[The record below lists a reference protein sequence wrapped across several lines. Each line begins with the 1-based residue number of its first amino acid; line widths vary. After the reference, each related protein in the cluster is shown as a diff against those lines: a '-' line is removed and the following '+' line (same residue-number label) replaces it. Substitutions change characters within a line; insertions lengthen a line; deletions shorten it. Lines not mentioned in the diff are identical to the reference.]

1 MKSIKDLRTDYQKSE
16 LNVNDLTEEPITLF
30 QEWLNQAITYS
41 NDANAFVLSTVNSN
55 GVPSSRVLLLRDATE
70 KGFSFFTNYSSRK
83 SQEIEVNPNVC
94 MNFFWPEM
102 ERQVRIN
109 GSISRLSE
117 QESDDYFNSRP
128 YESRIGAWCSP
139 QSQVIESREV
149 LENKIQELKKKY
161 PNEVPRPDNWG
172 GYTIVPNEIE
182 FWQGRASRLHDRFLY
197 TYDEKLKWKIERL
210 AP

>member
-16 LNVNDLTEEPITLF
+16 LNVKDLTEEPITLF
-30 QEWLNQAITYS
+30 QQWLSQAIAYS

-55 GVPSSRVLLLRDATE
+55 GVPSSRVLLLRDVTK

-109 GSISRLSE
+109 GSIIRLSE
-117 QESDDYFNSRP
+117 QESDDYFSSRP

-161 PNEVPRPDNWG
+161 PNEVPRPENWG

-197 TYDEKLKWKIERL
+197 NKEGENWTINRL

>member
-16 LNVNDLTEEPITLF
+16 LNVKDLTEEPITLF
-30 QEWLNQAITYS
+30 QQWLYQAITYS

-161 PNEVPRPDNWG
+161 PNEVPRPENWG

-197 TYDEKLKWKIERL
+197 NKEGENWTINRL

>member
-1 MKSIKDLRTDYQKSE
+1 MKSIKNLRTDYLKSE
-16 LNVNDLTEEPITLF
+16 LNVEDLAEEPVTLF
-30 QEWLNQAITYS
+30 KKWLSQAISYS
-41 NDANAFVLSTVNSN
+41 NDANAFVLSTVNSY
-55 GVPSSRVLLLRDATE
+55 GLPSSRVLLLRDVTE

-109 GSISRLSE
+109 GSINRLSE
-117 QESDDYFNSRP
+117 KESDDYFNSRP
-128 YESRIGAWCSP
+128 YESKIGAWSSP
-139 QSQVIESREV
+139 QSQLIKSREV
-149 LENKIQELKKKY
+149 LEKKIKEIKKKY
-161 PNEVPRPDNWG
+161 PNEVPRPENWG
-172 GYTIVPNEIE
+172 GYFIIPNEIE

-197 TYDEKLKWKIERL
+197 KKEGKSWMINRL

>member
-30 QEWLNQAITYS
+30 QQWLSQAITYS

-55 GVPSSRVLLLRDATE
+55 AVPSSRVLLLRDATE

-161 PNEVPRPDNWG
+161 PNEVPRPENWG

-197 TYDEKLKWKIERL
+197 KKEGENWTINRL

>member
-1 MKSIKDLRTDYQKSE
+1 MKSIKDLRTDYLKSE
-16 LNVNDLTEEPITLF
+16 LNVKDLTEEPIILF
-30 QEWLNQAITYS
+30 QQWLTQAIAYS
-41 NDANAFVLSTVNSN
+41 DDANAFVLSTVNSN
-55 GVPSSRVLLLRDATE
+55 GVPSSRVLLLRDATK

-117 QESDDYFNSRP
+117 QESDDYFVSRP

-139 QSQVIESREV
+139 QSQVIESRDV

-161 PNEVPRPDNWG
+161 PNEVPRPKNWG
-172 GYTIVPNEIE
+172 GFTILPNEIE

-197 TYDEKLKWKIERL
+197 SKEGENWTINRL

>member
-1 MKSIKDLRTDYQKSE
+1 MKSIKDLRTDYQKSV
-16 LNVNDLTEEPITLF
+16 LNIEDLTEDPITLF
-30 QEWLNQAITYS
+30 QQWLSKAITYS
-41 NDANAFVLSTVNSN
+41 NDANAFVLSTVNIN
-55 GVPSSRVLLLRDATE
+55 GVPSSRVLLLRGITE

-83 SQEIEVNPNVC
+83 SQEIKFNSNVC

-109 GSISRLSE
+109 GSISRLSV

-149 LENKIQELKKKY
+149 FENKILELKKKY
-161 PNEVPRPDNWG
+161 PNEVPRPENWG
-172 GYTIVPNEIE
+172 GYTIMPNEIE
-182 FWQGRASRLHDRFLY
+182 FWQGRANRLHDRFLY
-197 TYDEKLKWKIERL
+197 NKQGKNWTINRL

>member
-1 MKSIKDLRTDYQKSE
+1 MKSIKDLRTDYQKSK
-16 LNVNDLTEEPITLF
+16 LNVKDLTEEPIILF
-30 QEWLNQAITYS
+30 QQWLSQAITYS

-161 PNEVPRPDNWG
+161 PNEVPRPENWG

-197 TYDEKLKWKIERL
+197 KKEGENWTINRL

>member
-1 MKSIKDLRTDYQKSE
+1 MKSIRDLRTDYQKSE
-16 LNVNDLTEEPITLF
+16 LNVKDLTVEPITLF
-30 QEWLNQAITYS
+30 QQWLSQAITYS

-55 GVPSSRVLLLRDATE
+55 SVPSSRVLLLRDATE

-139 QSQVIESREV
+139 QSQVIKSREV

-161 PNEVPRPDNWG
+161 PNEVPRPENWG

-197 TYDEKLKWKIERL
+197 NKEGENWTINRL

>member
-16 LNVNDLTEEPITLF
+16 LNVKDLTEEPITLF
-30 QEWLNQAITYS
+30 QQWLSQAIAYS

-55 GVPSSRVLLLRDATE
+55 GVPSSRVLLLRDATK

-117 QESDDYFNSRP
+117 QKSDDYFNSRP

-161 PNEVPRPDNWG
+161 PNEVPRPENWG

-197 TYDEKLKWKIERL
+197 NKEGENWTINRL

>member
-1 MKSIKDLRTDYQKSE
+1 MKSIKDLRTDYQKSK
-16 LNVNDLTEEPITLF
+16 LNVKDLTEEPIILF
-30 QEWLNQAITYS
+30 QQWLSQAITYS

-94 MNFFWPEM
+94 MNFFWPEK

-161 PNEVPRPDNWG
+161 PNEVPRPENWG

-197 TYDEKLKWKIERL
+197 NKEGENWTINRL

>member
-30 QEWLNQAITYS
+30 QQWINQAITYS

-55 GVPSSRVLLLRDATE
+55 GVPSSRVLLLRDATK

-83 SQEIEVNPNVC
+83 SQEIELNPNVC

-161 PNEVPRPDNWG
+161 PNEVPRPENWG

-197 TYDEKLKWKIERL
+197 SKEGENWTINRL

>member
-1 MKSIKDLRTDYQKSE
+1 MKSIKDLRTDYHRSE
-16 LNVNDLTEEPITLF
+16 LNVKDLTEEPITLF
-30 QEWLNQAITYS
+30 QQWITQAITYS

-55 GVPSSRVLLLRDATE
+55 GVPSSRVLLLRDATK

-83 SQEIEVNPNVC
+83 SQEIVVNPNVC

-102 ERQVRIN
+102 ERQVRIS
-109 GSISRLSE
+109 GSISRLTE

-139 QSQVIESREV
+139 QSQVIESRQV

-161 PNEVPRPDNWG
+161 PNEVPRPENWG
-172 GYTIVPNEIE
+172 GYTIVPKEIE

-197 TYDEKLKWKIERL
+197 DKEGKNWTINRL

>member
-16 LNVNDLTEEPITLF
+16 LNVNDLTEEPIILF
-30 QEWLNQAITYS
+30 QQWLTQAITYS

-55 GVPSSRVLLLRDATE
+55 GVPSSRVLLLRDATK

-161 PNEVPRPDNWG
+161 PNEVPRPENWG

-197 TYDEKLKWKIERL
+197 SKEGENWTINRL

>member
-16 LNVNDLTEEPITLF
+16 LNVKDLTVEPITLF
-30 QEWLNQAITYS
+30 QQWLSQAITYS

-55 GVPSSRVLLLRDATE
+55 SVPSSRVLLLRDATE

-117 QESDDYFNSRP
+117 QKSDDYFNSRP

-161 PNEVPRPDNWG
+161 PNEVPRPENWG

-197 TYDEKLKWKIERL
+197 NKEGENWTINRL

>member
-1 MKSIKDLRTDYQKSE
+1 MKSIKNLRTDYLKSE
-16 LNVNDLTEEPITLF
+16 LNVEDLSEEPITLF
-30 QEWLNQAITYS
+30 KKWLSQAISYS
-41 NDANAFVLSTVNSN
+41 NDANAFVLSTVNSY
-55 GVPSSRVLLLRDATE
+55 GLPSSRVLLLRDVTE

-109 GSISRLSE
+109 GSINRLSE
-117 QESDDYFNSRP
+117 KESDDYFNSRP
-128 YESRIGAWCSP
+128 YESKIGAWSSP
-139 QSQVIESREV
+139 QSQLIKSREV
-149 LENKIQELKKKY
+149 LEKKIKEIKKKY
-161 PNEVPRPDNWG
+161 PNEVPRPENWG
-172 GYTIVPNEIE
+172 GYFIIPNEIE

-197 TYDEKLKWKIERL
+197 KKEGKSWMINRL

>member
-16 LNVNDLTEEPITLF
+16 LNVKDLTEEPITLF
-30 QEWLNQAITYS
+30 QQWLSQAIAYS

-55 GVPSSRVLLLRDATE
+55 GVPSSRVLLLRDVTK

-109 GSISRLSE
+109 GSIIRLSE
-117 QESDDYFNSRP
+117 QESDDYFSSRP

-139 QSQVIESREV
+139 QSQVIESREI

-161 PNEVPRPDNWG
+161 PNEVPRPENWG

-197 TYDEKLKWKIERL
+197 NKEGENWTINRL

>member
-1 MKSIKDLRTDYQKSE
+1 MKSIKDLRTDYKKSK
-16 LNVNDLTEEPITLF
+16 LNVKDLTEEPIILF
-30 QEWLNQAITYS
+30 QQWLSQAITYS

-117 QESDDYFNSRP
+117 QKSDDYFNSRP

-161 PNEVPRPDNWG
+161 PNEVPRPENWG

-197 TYDEKLKWKIERL
+197 NKEGENWTINRL

>member
-1 MKSIKDLRTDYQKSE
+1 MKSIKDLRTDYQKSV
-16 LNVNDLTEEPITLF
+16 LNVKDLTEDPITLF
-30 QEWLNQAITYS
+30 KQWLSQAITYS
-41 NDANAFVLSTVNSN
+41 NDANAFVLSTVNSK
-55 GVPSSRVLLLRDATE
+55 GVPSSRVLLLRDITE

-83 SQEIEVNPNVC
+83 SQDIKFNSNVC

-139 QSQVIESREV
+139 QSQVIESREIF
-149 LENKIQELKKKY
+149 ENKILELKKKY
-161 PNEVPRPDNWG
+161 PSEVPRPENWG
-172 GYTIVPNEIE
+172 GYTIMPNEIE
-182 FWQGRASRLHDRFLY
+182 FWQGRANRLHDRFLY
-197 TYDEKLKWKIERL
+197 NKQGKKWTINRL

>member
-16 LNVNDLTEEPITLF
+16 LNVKDLTEEPIILF
-30 QEWLNQAITYS
+30 QQWLSQAITYS

-83 SQEIEVNPNVC
+83 SQEIEVNPNIC

-161 PNEVPRPDNWG
+161 PNEVPRPENWG

-197 TYDEKLKWKIERL
+197 NREGENWTINRL

>member
-1 MKSIKDLRTDYQKSE
+1 MKSIKDLRTDYQKSV
-16 LNVNDLTEEPITLF
+16 LNIEDLTEDPITLF
-30 QEWLNQAITYS
+30 QQWLSQAITYS
-41 NDANAFVLSTVNSN
+41 NDANAFVLSTVNSK
-55 GVPSSRVLLLRDATE
+55 GVPSSRVLLLRGITE

-83 SQEIEVNPNVC
+83 SQDIKFNSNVC
-94 MNFFWPEM
+94 MNFFWQEM

-109 GSISRLSE
+109 GSISRLSV

-149 LENKIQELKKKY
+149 FENKILELKKKY
-161 PNEVPRPDNWG
+161 PSEVPRPENWG
-172 GYTIVPNEIE
+172 GYTIIPNEIE
-182 FWQGRASRLHDRFLY
+182 FWQGRANRLHDRFLY
-197 TYDEKLKWKIERL
+197 NKQGKKWTINRL

>member
-1 MKSIKDLRTDYQKSE
+1 MKNIKNLRTDYQKSE
-16 LNVNDLTEEPITLF
+16 LNIEDLSTHPISLFKDWINEAVNLST
-30 QEWLNQAITYS
+30 
-41 NDANAFVLSTVNSN
+41 DANAFVLSTVDKE
-55 GVPSSRVLLLRDATE
+55 GKPSSRVLLLRDVSE
-70 KGFSFFTNYSSRK
+70 NGFSFFTNYSSRK
-83 SQEIEVNPNVC
+83 AQEINNNSNVC

-109 GSISRLSE
+109 GTISRLSE

-128 YESRIGAWCSP
+128 YESRIGAWSSP

-149 LENKIQELKKKY
+149 LENKVKELKKKY
-161 PNEVPRPDNWG
+161 PNEVPRPQNWG
-172 GYTIVPNEIE
+172 GYTIVPNQIE

-197 TYDEKLKWKIERL
+197 TYDEKYKWKIERL

>member
-1 MKSIKDLRTDYQKSE
+1 MKSIKYLRTDYQKSE
-16 LNVNDLTEEPITLF
+16 LNVKDLTEEPITLF
-30 QEWLNQAITYS
+30 QQWLSQAITYS

-55 GVPSSRVLLLRDATE
+55 AVPSSRVLLLRDATE

-149 LENKIQELKKKY
+149 LENKIQELKKKF
-161 PNEVPRPDNWG
+161 PNEVPRPENWG

-197 TYDEKLKWKIERL
+197 NKEGENWTINRL

>member
-1 MKSIKDLRTDYQKSE
+1 MKSIRDLRTDYQKSE
-16 LNVNDLTEEPITLF
+16 LNVNDLTEEPIILF
-30 QEWLNQAITYS
+30 QQWLTQAITYS

-55 GVPSSRVLLLRDATE
+55 SVPSSRVLLLRDATK

-149 LENKIQELKKKY
+149 FENKIQELKKKY
-161 PNEVPRPDNWG
+161 PNEVPRPENWG

-197 TYDEKLKWKIERL
+197 SKEGENWTINRL

>member
-16 LNVNDLTEEPITLF
+16 LNVKDLTEEPIILF
-30 QEWLNQAITYS
+30 QQWLTQAIAYS
-41 NDANAFVLSTVNSN
+41 DDANAFVLSTVNSN
-55 GVPSSRVLLLRDATE
+55 GVPSSRVLLLRDATK

-117 QESDDYFNSRP
+117 QESDDYFISRP

-139 QSQVIESREV
+139 QSQVIESRDV

-161 PNEVPRPDNWG
+161 PNEVPRPKNWG
-172 GYTIVPNEIE
+172 GFTILPNEIE

-197 TYDEKLKWKIERL
+197 SKEGENWTINRL

>member
-16 LNVNDLTEEPITLF
+16 LNVKDLTEEPITLF
-30 QEWLNQAITYS
+30 QQWLSQAITYS

-149 LENKIQELKKKY
+149 FENKIQELKKKY
-161 PNEVPRPDNWG
+161 PNEVPRPENWG

-197 TYDEKLKWKIERL
+197 SKEGENWTINRL

>member
-1 MKSIKDLRTDYQKSE
+1 MKSIKDLRTDYQKSK
-16 LNVNDLTEEPITLF
+16 LNIKDLTEEPITLF
-30 QEWLNQAITYS
+30 QQWISQAITYS

-94 MNFFWPEM
+94 MNFFWPDM

-161 PNEVPRPDNWG
+161 PNEVPRPENWG

-197 TYDEKLKWKIERL
+197 NKEGENWTINRL

>member
-16 LNVNDLTEEPITLF
+16 LNVKDLTEEPITLF
-30 QEWLNQAITYS
+30 QQWLSQAITYS

-139 QSQVIESREV
+139 QSQVRESREV

-161 PNEVPRPDNWG
+161 TNEVPRPENWG

-197 TYDEKLKWKIERL
+197 NKEGENWTINRL

>member
-1 MKSIKDLRTDYQKSE
+1 MKSIKDLRTDYLKSE
-16 LNVNDLTEEPITLF
+16 LNVEDLAQEPVILF
-30 QEWLNQAITYS
+30 KKWLSQAISYS
-41 NDANAFVLSTVNSN
+41 NDANAFVLSTVNSY
-55 GVPSSRVLLLRDATE
+55 GFPSSRVLLLRDVTQ

-109 GSISRLSE
+109 GSINRLSE
-117 QESDDYFNSRP
+117 KESDDYFNSRP
-128 YESRIGAWCSP
+128 YESRIGAWSSP
-139 QSQVIESREV
+139 QSQVIKSREV
-149 LENKIQELKKKY
+149 LEKKIKELKKKY
-161 PNEVPRPDNWG
+161 PNEVPRPENWG
-172 GYTIVPNEIE
+172 GYFIIPNEIE

-197 TYDEKLKWKIERL
+197 KKEGESWMINRL

>member
-16 LNVNDLTEEPITLF
+16 LNVKDLTEEPITLF
-30 QEWLNQAITYS
+30 QQWLSQAITYS

-55 GVPSSRVLLLRDATE
+55 AVPSSRVLLLRDATE

-149 LENKIQELKKKY
+149 LENKIQELKKKF
-161 PNEVPRPDNWG
+161 PNEVPRPENWG

-197 TYDEKLKWKIERL
+197 KKEGENWTINRL